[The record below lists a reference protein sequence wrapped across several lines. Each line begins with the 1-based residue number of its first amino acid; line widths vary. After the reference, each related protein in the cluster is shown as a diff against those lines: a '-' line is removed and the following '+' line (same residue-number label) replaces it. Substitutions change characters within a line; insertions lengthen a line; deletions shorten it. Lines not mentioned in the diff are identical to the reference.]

1 MSQNLSDGTD
11 EVSIEAIDVDDD
23 QSQLKNRQFSTT
35 SSHYHR
41 EENDALRD
49 PQATISET
57 SAAASTSDNSTAVS
71 TIYLDINGSLSGN
84 GTVVGNGTSVNTTVT
99 SRYQRVKVS
108 CAPLYPEGTNATGDD
123 VGIVEVNININTNLI
138 LNYLIMKII

>member
-57 SAAASTSDNSTAVS
+57 SAASTSDNSTAVS